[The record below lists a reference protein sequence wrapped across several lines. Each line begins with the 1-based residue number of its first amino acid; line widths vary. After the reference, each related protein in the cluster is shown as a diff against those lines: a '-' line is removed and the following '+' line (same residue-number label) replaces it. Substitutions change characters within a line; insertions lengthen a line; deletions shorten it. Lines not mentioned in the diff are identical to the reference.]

1 MKTIETNDLKNV
13 TGGCAAC
20 GGNCANGPAPQQQ
33 QGAAAGKQPGGEQS
47 LSNPF
52 AQQGARR

>member
-1 MKTIETNDLKNV
+1 MKTIEITDLKNV

-33 QGAAAGKQPGGEQS
+33 AAAAGKTAGSSWANAPWARG
-47 LSNPF
+47 
-52 AQQGARR
+52 AARR

>member
-20 GGNCANGPAPQQQ
+20 GCNCSNGAAPQQPQ
-33 QGAAAGKQPGGEQS
+33 QGAAAGKS
-47 LSNPF
+47 WSNPW
-52 AQQGARR
+52 AQGAARR